1 MSSPFL
7 IIDGYNLLHAAG
19 FARLQYGPGDLE
31 RARRRLVVLL
41 AEKLR
46 ADERPRCTVVFDA
59 QQAAGD
65 RPQQADH
72 HGITVQFA
80 PAGQDADTAIERLIA
95 HHPAARRMIV
105 VSSDHRLQQAAK
117 RRQATPLDSET
128 FLKELDRRE
137 TISPLIEQQAGAAPA
152 GPPSRPASSEDDWL
166 RIFSGIDVRELAAE
180 ISREPLDQAKT
191 IDPEAARLE
200 ALQRQ
205 LDDPDFL
212 NRWLEES
219 P

>member
-1 MSSPFL
+1 
-7 IIDGYNLLHAAG
+7 
-19 FARLQYGPGDLE
+19 
-31 RARRRLVVLL
+31 
-41 AEKLR
+41 
-46 ADERPRCTVVFDA
+46 VFDA
-59 QQAAGD
+59 QQAAGGL
-65 RPQQADH
+65 PQQSDH

-95 HHPAARRMIV
+95 RHPATRRMIV

-128 FLKELDRRE
+128 FLQELDRRE
-137 TISPLIEQQAGAAPA
+137 TISPLIEPPMDAPSA
-152 GPPSRPASSEDDWL
+152 GPAVSRSKEDWQH
-166 RIFSGIDVRELAAE
+166 IFGEIDVRELAAE
-180 ISREPLDQAKT
+180 VNREPLDQKRGV
-191 IDPEAARLE
+191 DPEAARLE

-212 NRWLEES
+212 NRWLDES